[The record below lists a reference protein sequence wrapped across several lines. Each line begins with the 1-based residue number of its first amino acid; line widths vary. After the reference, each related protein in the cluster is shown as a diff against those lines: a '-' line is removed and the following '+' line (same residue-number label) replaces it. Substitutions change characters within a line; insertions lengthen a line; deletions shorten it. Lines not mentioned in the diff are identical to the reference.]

1 MTEFDIKREFDLYL
15 ENSIKNINQLKNQIS
30 KDNIQALVG
39 NMIQCFD
46 KGGKLIFCGNGGSA
60 SDCQHLVAEFIG
72 RYKVDRR
79 PLPAIALNSDTSVI
93 TALSNDLGYEKVFER
108 QVNALGNS
116 KDMLF
121 AISTS
126 GESINIINAVY
137 AAKKMKILTVGF
149 TKTGNSSLS
158 SLVDILIDVPSN
170 KVNHIQEMHI
180 MIGHFICEIIEN
192 HYHDSN

>member
-1 MTEFDIKREFDLYL
+1 M
-15 ENSIKNINQLKNQIS
+15 
-30 KDNIQALVG
+30 
-39 NMIQCFD
+39 
-46 KGGKLIFCGNGGSA
+46 
-60 SDCQHLVAEFIG
+60 
-72 RYKVDRR
+72 
-79 PLPAIALNSDTSVI
+79 
-93 TALSNDLGYEKVFER
+93 GYEKVFER

-116 KDMLF
+116 KDVLF

-126 GESINIINAVY
+126 GESINIINAVH